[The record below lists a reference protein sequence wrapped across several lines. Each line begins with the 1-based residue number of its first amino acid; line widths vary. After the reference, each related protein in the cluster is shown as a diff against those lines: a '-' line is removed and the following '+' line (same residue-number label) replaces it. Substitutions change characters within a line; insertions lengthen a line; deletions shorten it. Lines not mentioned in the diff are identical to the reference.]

1 MIRSAKNDRENYP
14 RKCVWA
20 QEKETRVKSNPRLS
34 ANRPSN
40 NWTQSC
46 CEPLISPLDHLY
58 SPIFHSFC
66 GCPPNF
72 AYPLFFISPG
82 YYSLLKRN
90 WKAYAN
96 FFFGG
101 VGGGRGKG
109 GGGQNKVGCSLLL
122 VAYKK
127 TALCPWA
134 DLTASVPTLTRLSDR
149 RDVTKIKQAKR
160 K

>member
-1 MIRSAKNDRENYP
+1 MIGSSKNNRENYP
-14 RKCVWA
+14 RKCFWA
-20 QEKETRVKSNPRLS
+20 QEKETRVKFNPRLS
-34 ANRPSN
+34 ANWPSN

-72 AYPLFFISPG
+72 AYLLFFISPG

-101 VGGGRGKG
+101 GRGKIRW
-109 GGGQNKVGCSLLL
+109 VVHFRSLHT
-122 VAYKK
+122 KK
-127 TALCPWA
+127 TALCAWA

>member
-96 FFFGG
+96 FFSGG

-109 GGGQNKVGCSLLL
+109 GGGKIRWVVHFCSLHTKKQRSAREQILPPLYRLL
-122 VAYKK
+122 PGSQIEG
-127 TALCPWA
+127 T
-134 DLTASVPTLTRLSDR
+134 S
-149 RDVTKIKQAKR
+149 R